1 VRCLV
6 TAGPTWEPLDRV
18 RRLTNFSTGSLGG
31 ELANELARRGHD
43 VTLFLSDTATW
54 REPLGAVKVESF
66 STTDSLA
73 ASLELAAG
81 NGDAVIFHA
90 AAVSDFTGVA
100 AFERTAD
107 GGLTPLKAGKLST
120 RSGSLLVE
128 LRPTPKILPR
138 LREWFPRARIIGW
151 KYEVDGDQAAAV
163 AAGKR
168 QLHEARNDACVIN
181 GAAYGRGFG
190 LLRVGGQ
197 LRHLPD
203 RAALFAALAELA
215 TEAVS

>member
-1 VRCLV
+1 M
-6 TAGPTWEPLDRV
+6 

-31 ELANELARRGHD
+31 ELANELARLGHD
-43 VTLFLSDTATW
+43 VTLFLSDAATW
-54 REPLGAVKVESF
+54 REPLGALRVEGF

-73 ASLELAAG
+73 ASLEPAAG

-90 AAVSDFTGVA
+90 AAVSDFTGGT

-138 LREWFPRARIIGW
+138 LREWFPRARIVGW

-163 AAGKR
+163 AAGER
-168 QLHEARNDACVIN
+168 QLREARNDACVIN
-181 GAAYGRGFG
+181 GAAYGPGFG
-190 LLRVGGQ
+190 LLGPGGK

-203 RAALFAALAELA
+203 RAALFAALAEFA
-215 TEAVS
+215 D